1 VTAEEIRAALAACQ
15 RLPAGR
21 PKSQQLEALAA
32 QAKETGDRR
41 LEAQVLIALSSA
53 YEYAAEQER
62 MPILFGRL
70 LQLLDQF
77 PTELGTLSWTIH
89 WRLKWMSFGLVRNP
103 AVPLETAHRWLD
115 EFSRRYRQRGY
126 SPRPVHALRWELASH
141 LGDDTT
147 ASAEM
152 EASIAAPRDQMA
164 DCDACERNDWGR
176 WRAALGDD
184 AGALSFWAPLLS
196 GALRC
201 AEEPH
206 RVLGMALLPL
216 VRAGRLDDAR
226 GAYLRGYPLVRQ
238 NVNLIVPVGQHIEF
252 CALTGNEARG
262 LELLAEHA
270 AWLTDTHVDAVK
282 RLSFA
287 AGVCVLLR
295 RLTAIGYGALPVK
308 PGPVGPGTVDSTL
321 AALEQE
327 IRELCDRY
335 DARNGNTAVSDRM
348 TSRLA
353 QKPLLDRLP
362 LGFPATL
369 PPAPEPSPEAARPDG
384 WLGTRPGTLDE
395 LVAEARRRPAAILG
409 QVALQAGDP
418 QAAEASAREA
428 LAGGADLL
436 TKQETAQLSSL
447 LAEAIGAQPG
457 REAELVEAFLT
468 AATCW
473 EGLSEPD
480 TLHNT
485 FNAARSYAR
494 LGRPGEAAALFAE
507 VMPRVDIPYEP
518 AVVALTREQFG
529 SSLGELDRHREASE
543 QFLRAATLLQDDPR
557 HAAAHARLAASAAE
571 SLQRSGQLAEALAAF
586 QRAATL
592 FRELGD
598 DVRWAR
604 CRRSAAWLQF
614 WDPPA
619 PPAGPDAEPAGVTAM
634 RAVLSDLESMTAV
647 DPSEELVAELA
658 ATSKQLTKMLT
669 EPDPDDEDEDDD
681 EDE

>member
-1 VTAEEIRAALAACQ
+1 VAASVARASAGELLGSDPEAAHSALLAVSGQFAELGDLASAWEARATAAIGQTRAGDQEDAAEAAAVAIGEAETAYAAGTLTPRQYLAVRRA
-15 RLPAGR
+15 R
-21 PKSQQLEALAA
+21 PLMAFDALAA
-32 QAKETGDRR
+32 QTDRSAAD
-41 LEAQVLIALSSA
+41 LAGTAELIRSELAM
-53 YEYAAEQER
+53 AEQ
-62 MPILFGRL
+62 
-70 LQLLDQF
+70 
-77 PTELGTLSWTIH
+77 LG
-89 WRLKWMSFGLVRNP
+89 
-103 AVPLETAHRWLD
+103 E
-115 EFSRRYRQRGY
+115 QR
-126 SPRPVHALRWELASH
+126 
-141 LGDDTT
+141 D
-147 ASAEM
+147 
-152 EASIAAPRDQMA
+152 AAT
-164 DCDACERNDWGR
+164 
-176 WRAALGDD
+176 
-184 AGALSFWAPLLS
+184 F
-196 GALRC
+196 
-201 AEEPH
+201 H
-206 RVLGMALLPL
+206 
-216 VRAGRLDDAR
+216 
-226 GAYLRGYPLVRQ
+226 
-238 NVNLIVPVGQHIEF
+238 
-252 CALTGNEARG
+252 
-262 LELLAEHA
+262 ELLAQLSSWQGDQDKFQAHLGAARALCLVAGQPWHA
-270 AWLTDTHVDAVK
+270 A
-282 RLSFA
+282 
-287 AGVCVLLR
+287 
-295 RLTAIGYGALPVK
+295 
-308 PGPVGPGTVDSTL
+308 
-321 AALEQE
+321 
-327 IRELCDRY
+327 
-335 DARNGNTAVSDRM
+335 
-348 TSRLA
+348 
-353 QKPLLDRLP
+353 
-362 LGFPATL
+362 
-369 PPAPEPSPEAARPDG
+369 
-384 WLGTRPGTLDE
+384 
-395 LVAEARRRPAAILG
+395 RPAAILG

-428 LAGGADLL
+428 LACGAGLL

-447 LAEAIGAQPG
+447 LAEAIGAQPS
-457 REAELVEAFLT
+457 RDAELVEAFLT
-468 AATCW
+468 AASYW

-485 FNAARSYAR
+485 FNAARTYAR